1 MEKRII
7 ELETKLSFQD
17 DMILQLNEVVIEL
30 RGEVEKLAARLKAA
44 EEKLHGL
51 TPDSRAA
58 TEPGRPTTSLLSALV
73 TSSHEF

>member
-30 RGEVEKLAARLKAA
+30 RGEVEKLAARLKSA

-51 TPDSRAA
+51 TPD
-58 TEPGRPTTSLLSALV
+58 LV
-73 TSSHEF
+73 LPQDQEDPPPHY

>member
-51 TPDSRAA
+51 TPD
-58 TEPGRPTTSLLSALV
+58 LV
-73 TSSHEF
+73 VPQEQEDPPPHY

>member
-7 ELETKLSFQD
+7 ELETRLSFQD

-30 RGEVEKLAARLKAA
+30 RGEVEKLTARLKAA

-51 TPDSRAA
+51 TPD
-58 TEPGRPTTSLLSALV
+58 LV
-73 TSSHEF
+73 VPQEQEDPPPHY